1 MSGLGYTH
9 PVWGHG
15 FDHGELEVAHDSL
28 SEAER
33 AWGNP
38 LAMHVQALVRA
49 ELTDGDRTDV
59 GIGVLEQLFVGPHA
73 PTRPHRADGP
83 RRMSFPTSP
92 EAISA
97 DWLGAVLGQPGRLKG
112 FTATKVGTGQMCDSY
127 RLTLDWQ
134 DGTDAPAT
142 VIAKCPS
149 HDEAS
154 RNIAKL
160 TGTYVKEVS
169 WYRELAAASGVPAP
183 RCHHSEIAD
192 DEVDFILILSDL
204 APARQGDQLA
214 GLGLARPRAVHR
226 RGGHAPRASVGRSA
240 ARADMPWLARDNG
253 DLVRALFPQ
262 LYLGFRERYA
272 ARLAPEILDVGA
284 GIVASLDAYLSREPA
299 ARTLVHGDLR
309 IDNIL
314 FAPDGDACWLV
325 DWQTLGRGSGATDL
339 AYLVGTSIADPF
351 ERAAA
356 DRPAF
361 DHWLAA
367 LTARGVEPD
376 AAALWDDYRVGA
388 LSGYF
393 MAVFASMNV
402 ERTDRGD
409 EMFAVMAERPAR
421 QALALGS
428 LDLL

>member
-1 MSGLGYTH
+1 
-9 PVWGHG
+9 
-15 FDHGELEVAHDSL
+15 
-28 SEAER
+28 
-33 AWGNP
+33 
-38 LAMHVQALVRA
+38 
-49 ELTDGDRTDV
+49 
-59 GIGVLEQLFVGPHA
+59 
-73 PTRPHRADGP
+73 
-83 RRMSFPTSP
+83 MSFPTSP
-92 EAISA
+92 EAMTA
-97 DWLGAVLGQPGRLKG
+97 DWLGAVLGQPGKLKA
-112 FTATKVGTGQMCDSY
+112 FTAAKVGTGQMCDSY

-134 DGTDAPAT
+134 AGTDAPAT

-149 HDEAS
+149 RDEAS

-183 RCHHSEIAD
+183 RCYHSEIAE
-192 DEVDFILILSDL
+192 DEVEFVLILSDL

-214 GLGLARPRAVHR
+214 GLDLAGLVPCIEAAATL
-226 RGGHAPRASVGRSA
+226 HAHLW
-240 ARADMPWLARDNG
+240 ADPQLAQTPWLARDNG
-253 DLVRALFPQ
+253 DLVRALFPG

-272 ARLAPEILDVGA
+272 TRLAPEILDIGA
-284 GIVASLDAYLSREPA
+284 GIVAKLDAYLSRDPA
-299 ARTLVHGDLR
+299 VRTLVHGDLR

-314 FAPDGDACWLV
+314 FAPDGAACWLV
-325 DWQTLGRGSGATDL
+325 DWQTLGRGSGAADL

-361 DHWLAA
+361 DHWIAA
-367 LTARGVEPD
+367 LRRHGVNPD
-376 AAALWDDYRVGA
+376 PTALWDDYRVGA

-402 ERTDRGD
+402 ERTERGD

-421 QALALGS
+421 QALALNS

>member
-1 MSGLGYTH
+1 
-9 PVWGHG
+9 
-15 FDHGELEVAHDSL
+15 
-28 SEAER
+28 
-33 AWGNP
+33 
-38 LAMHVQALVRA
+38 
-49 ELTDGDRTDV
+49 
-59 GIGVLEQLFVGPHA
+59 
-73 PTRPHRADGP
+73 
-83 RRMSFPTSP
+83 MSFPTSP
-92 EAISA
+92 GAMTAE
-97 DWLGAVLGQPGRLKG
+97 WLGAALGHAGRLRG
-112 FTATKVGTGQMCDSY
+112 VTADRIGTGQMCDSY
-127 RLTLDWQ
+127 RLTLDW
-134 DGTDAPAT
+134 DGGVDAPT
-142 VIAKCPS
+142 SVVAKCPS

-183 RCHHSEIAD
+183 HCYHSEIAD
-192 DEVDFILILSDL
+192 DDVDFMLILSDL
-204 APARQGDQLA
+204 TPARQGDQLA
-214 GLGLARPRAVHR
+214 GLGLA
-226 RGGHAPRASVGRSA
+226 GLAPCIDAA
-240 ARADMPWLARDNG
+240 ARLHAHLWNDPRLAEIAWLARDNG

-262 LYLGFRERYA
+262 LYQGFRERYA
-272 ARLAPEILDVGA
+272 ARLAPELLDVGA
-284 GIVASLDAYLSREPA
+284 GMVAKLDAYLTREPA
-299 ARTLVHGDLR
+299 ARTIVHGDLR

-314 FAPDGDACWLV
+314 FAPDGKACWLV
-325 DWQTLGRGSGATDL
+325 DWQTLGRGSGAADL

-361 DHWLAA
+361 DHWIAALAA
-367 LTARGVEPD
+367 QGIDPD
-376 AAALWDDYRVGA
+376 TAALWDDYRVGA

>member
-1 MSGLGYTH
+1 
-9 PVWGHG
+9 
-15 FDHGELEVAHDSL
+15 
-28 SEAER
+28 
-33 AWGNP
+33 
-38 LAMHVQALVRA
+38 
-49 ELTDGDRTDV
+49 
-59 GIGVLEQLFVGPHA
+59 
-73 PTRPHRADGP
+73 
-83 RRMSFPTSP
+83 MSFPTSP

-97 DWLGAVLGQPGRLKG
+97 DWLGAVLGQAGKLKG
-112 FTATKVGTGQMCDSY
+112 FTATKVGTGQMCESY
-127 RLTLDWQ
+127 RLLLDWQ
-134 DGTDAPAT
+134 DGADTPAT

-149 HDEAS
+149 RDEAS
-154 RNIAKL
+154 RNIARL
-160 TGTYVKEVS
+160 TGTYVKEVN
-169 WYRELAAASGVPAP
+169 WYREVAAASGVPTP
-183 RCHHSEIAD
+183 LCHFHAIAD
-192 DEVDFILILSDL
+192 DEVEFILILSDL

-214 GLGLARPRAVHR
+214 GLGLIDLVPCIEA
-226 RGGHAPRASVGRSA
+226 A
-240 ARADMPWLARDNG
+240 ARLHAHLWDDPRLAEIPWLARDNG

-284 GIVASLDAYLSREPA
+284 GIVAHLDAYLSREPA

-314 FAPDGDACWLV
+314 FAPNGGACWLV
-325 DWQTLGRGSGATDL
+325 DWQTLGCGSGATDL

-351 ERAAA
+351 ERSEA
-356 DRPAF
+356 DHRAF

-367 LTARGVEPD
+367 LSRYGVDPNP
-376 AAALWDDYRVGA
+376 AALWDDYRVGA